1 MKGFCF
7 LDYLLNLN
15 IMSHNSVLKIKSF
28 DFAVRIIKLYKF
40 LKKQHSEY
48 ELSNQL
54 LRSGTSVGAL
64 IREAQHAESRKDFSH
79 KLSISLKEA
88 NESIYWLELLYA
100 TEYIN
105 KRMFDSMIKDAT
117 ELLKMLIASVKTTKS
132 RNK

>member
-1 MKGFCF
+1 
-7 LDYLLNLN
+7 
-15 IMSHNSVLKIKSF
+15 MSHNSILKVKSF

-64 IREAQHAESRKDFSH
+64 IREAEHAESRKDFSH

-88 NESIYWLELLYA
+88 NECIYWLELLYA
-100 TEYIN
+100 TEYMN
-105 KRMFDSMIKDAT
+105 KKMLDSMLKDAT

-132 RNK
+132 RIK

>member
-1 MKGFCF
+1 
-7 LDYLLNLN
+7 
-15 IMSHNSVLKIKSF
+15 MSHNSILKVKSF

-64 IREAQHAESRKDFSH
+64 IREAEHAESRKDFSH

-105 KRMFDSMIKDAT
+105 KRMFDSMLKDAT

-132 RNK
+132 RIK

>member
-1 MKGFCF
+1 
-7 LDYLLNLN
+7 
-15 IMSHNSVLKIKSF
+15 MSHNSILKVKSF

-64 IREAQHAESRKDFSH
+64 IREAEHAESRKDFSH

-105 KRMFDSMIKDAT
+105 KKMFDSMLKDAT

-132 RNK
+132 RIK

>member
-1 MKGFCF
+1 
-7 LDYLLNLN
+7 
-15 IMSHNSVLKIKSF
+15 MSHNSILKVKSF

-64 IREAQHAESRKDFSH
+64 IREAEHAESRKDFSH

-88 NESIYWLELLYA
+88 KESIYWLELLYA

-105 KRMFDSMIKDAT
+105 KRMFDSMLKDAP

-132 RNK
+132 RIK